1 MASVLS
7 SALPARRRLIR
18 VVSPMNK
25 LFYTLL
31 LLLSLS
37 GLAHAQFATRY
48 KVELL
53 FERPGYQ
60 DGKTGLLYKWHRTVD
75 FREDFHFF
83 LDQAPLK
90 QGYTVGSIAGVVYPK
105 QGELHCSLSLWA
117 VKELKSEAPDNGYSI
132 AEKKFF
138 KVPKSMKFELPLS
151 KDSGFQKCTVTITAA
166 KG

>member
-1 MASVLS
+1 
-7 SALPARRRLIR
+7 
-18 VVSPMNK
+18 MNK

-37 GLAHAQFATRY
+37 GLAHAQFASRY

-60 DGKTGLLYKWHRTVD
+60 DGKTELLYKWHRTVD

-90 QGYTVGSIAGVVYPK
+90 SGYTVGSIAGVVYPK
-105 QGELHCSLSLWA
+105 QGDLHCSLSLWA
-117 VKELKSEAPDNGYSI
+117 VKELKSEVRDNGYSI
-132 AEKKFF
+132 GQKKFF

-151 KDSGFQKCTVTITAA
+151 KDSGFQKCIVTITAA